1 MKESDII
8 YKGPKGDILNM
19 PLSSI
24 TYLDWS
30 TLVEIMQDKLGN
42 DSFDR
47 KFKQEPTT
55 LREDFALKTALI
67 EMFGDESLYNTWE
80 NTPELLG

>member
-1 MKESDII
+1 M
-8 YKGPKGDILNM
+8 
-19 PLSSI
+19 
-24 TYLDWS
+24 
-30 TLVEIMQDKLGN
+30 EIMQDKLGN

-80 NTPELLG
+80 NAPELLG